1 MHTHTH
7 SALARAMY
15 GALKTS
21 RVNDKFQDP
30 LYLFLELVRAGVM
43 HGNLWSNR
51 AYSGG
56 PSFGAGESARGI
68 GPVEDA
74 DGVH

>member
-1 MHTHTH
+1 
-7 SALARAMY
+7 MY
-15 GALKTS
+15 GAIKTT

-30 LYLFLELVRAGVM
+30 LYLFLELVRAGVL

-56 PSFGAGESARGI
+56 PSFGSGESGNARSKRSR
-68 GPVEDA
+68 
-74 DGVH
+74 